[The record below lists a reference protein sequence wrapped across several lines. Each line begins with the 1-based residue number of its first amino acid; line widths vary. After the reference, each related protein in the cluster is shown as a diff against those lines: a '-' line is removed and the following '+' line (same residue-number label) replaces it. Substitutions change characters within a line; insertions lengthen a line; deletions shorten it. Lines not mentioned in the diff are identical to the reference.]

1 MQTESLNASTEIPN
15 SQIELAKLTIW
26 AIPMFWTVNH
36 IVARKAPGVIT
47 PHVLAIA
54 RWALVGIF
62 LAWLARDEIK
72 AHWDILRT
80 QTRRYLLLGA
90 LGMWVCGAGVY
101 QAGVSTNMINIS
113 LIYASSPVMIAVGSV
128 LWLSEPFS
136 KRQALGVL
144 LAVLGVVHGQ
154 PPIQPVKRRMLV
166 ALKTA
171 LATRAQNQRRSSRV
185 KRHRSVKY

>member
-15 SQIELAKLTIW
+15 SQIQLAKLTIW

-128 LWLSEPFS
+128 LWLREPFS
-136 KRQALGVL
+136 KRQEIG
-144 LAVLGVVHGQ
+144 
-154 PPIQPVKRRMLV
+154 
-166 ALKTA
+166 
-171 LATRAQNQRRSSRV
+171 RAHV
-185 KRHRSVKY
+185 